1 MGHAETMWWKLAA
14 VVFGAPVVL
23 YISLAAIYGRVGL
36 LERLFGPIQREPV
49 DFATLQ
55 LKPSPNQYLVCP
67 PGLCRAQAH
76 AESPEFDVS
85 VEELRAAWFRVMQ
98 RQPRV
103 TLLSSDPDK
112 QQYEYQALTPVIH
125 FPDAVTVRLLP
136 ASSGKSTLA
145 IYSRSHYGYGDLG
158 ENRRR
163 VQGWL
168 EQLAAELRNHR

>member
-1 MGHAETMWWKLAA
+1 MGWKLGAL
-14 VVFGAPVVL
+14 VLGAPVVL
-23 YISLAAIYGRVGL
+23 YIFLAMIYTRVGL
-36 LERLFGPIQREPV
+36 LERVFGPVHRERV

-67 PGLCRAQAH
+67 REFCRARPH
-76 AESPEFDVS
+76 AESPDFDVS
-85 VEELRAAWFRVMQ
+85 LDALRAAWLRMIE

-103 TLLSSDPDK
+103 TLLSSDPAK
-112 QQYEYQALTPVIH
+112 EQYEYEVLTPVIH
-125 FPDAVTVRLLP
+125 FPDAVTVRLLQ
-136 ASSGKSTLA
+136 AKDGRSTLA

-168 EQLAAELRNHR
+168 EQLAEELETTAGYR